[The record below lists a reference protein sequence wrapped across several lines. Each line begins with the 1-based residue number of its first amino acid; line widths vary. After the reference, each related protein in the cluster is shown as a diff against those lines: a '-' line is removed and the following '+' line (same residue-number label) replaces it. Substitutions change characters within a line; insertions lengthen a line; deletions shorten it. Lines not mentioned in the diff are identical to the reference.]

1 MTGSFDEL
9 KEALQTEVADRYRAD
24 DGMEF
29 ILVKDVLRIV
39 SVYAAA
45 HRLIDIT
52 ICGGQCPAWHREYCG
67 NDPLDYCAA
76 LPDGNPYAPTGKP
89 CVWKPA
95 P

>member
-52 ICGGQCPAWHREYCG
+52 ICGPQCPGYGDNSEFERIG
-67 NDPLDYCAA
+67 D
-76 LPDGNPYAPTGKP
+76 
-89 CVWKPA
+89 
-95 P
+95 

>member
-24 DGMEF
+24 DGLEF

-39 SVYAAA
+39 SVFAAA

-52 ICGGQCPAWHREYCG
+52 ICGEQCPAWWD
-67 NDPLDYCAA
+67 NAQAA
-76 LPDGNPYAPTGKP
+76 WCLTGGKAVVAPTGQP
-89 CVWKPA
+89 CDGKRTL
-95 P
+95 

>member
-9 KEALQTEVADRYRAD
+9 KEALQTEVADRCRAD

-45 HRLIDIT
+45 HRLVDIT
-52 ICGGQCPAWHREYCG
+52 ICGKQCPGLKAYGADEEGVYGDCQPMRRS
-67 NDPLDYCAA
+67 
-76 LPDGNPYAPTGKP
+76 APTGKS
-89 CVWKPA
+89 CIWKPA
-95 P
+95 S